1 MSIAILGAGILGSCT
16 ALELAD
22 RGYRLTVFERN
33 AEPLSEASLY
43 NEGKLHLG
51 FVYAADPSFR
61 TAARMIRGAA
71 RFMDILDPGFR
82 TRRCAICPLAHSTTW
97 CIATPW

>member
-1 MSIAILGAGILGSCT
+1 MSIAIFGAGILGTCT

-22 RGYRLTVFERN
+22 RGHRITVERN

-51 FVYAADPSFR
+51 FVYAAPDAADGPSTLAPR
-61 TAARMIRGAA
+61 IRRRLGN
-71 RFMDILDPGFR
+71 ILASMMR
-82 TRRCAICPLAHSTTW
+82 S
-97 CIATPW
+97 